1 MKILSKTAKFLKIKA
16 ILLCAALILCCVNV
30 FGQSITWERTYLRS
44 NWTSGY
50 SIKQTSDGNYI
61 TCGLRTNYGGFVLKL
76 NRYGDTLWV
85 RYFPVAEFTS
95 IIETI
100 DGKYVAIGWTD
111 FVHIVKLDTNG
122 NNIWARQII
131 EPGYETRAYHICLTN
146 DGGFA
151 IAGEA
156 KSNNPTILSGYFLK
170 LDSTGFKIWSKVIY
184 KTNTNIVLSGVKE
197 IIPAGFIL
205 TGGELYNN
213 NLQII
218 VIKTLLNG
226 DTLWTKSF
234 GTNYDERGYAI
245 FQTND
250 NGFLSI
256 GQIYLSGGQRRL
268 YFTKT
273 DSTGILLWSK
283 IYGDTLT
290 TYELRS
296 SDCAVYNPY
305 SNSYLITGR
314 YVSGVSSLDTTK
326 LFIVSVDTS
335 GNRIWDKFYYKDTAD
350 IEGASIDICNDSG
363 YIIAGDLL
371 DPPIDNIL
379 TSPQYLYA
387 IKTNKDGE
395 IQPIG
400 INNQNISLPK
410 YFKLNPVYPNPFN
423 PETNITFEVPKAS
436 NIKINLYN
444 ILGKEV
450 KILINNTLKSGI
462 YNLKLESGELAS
474 GIYFVSMFADNN
486 LINTQKIILIK

>member
-1 MKILSKTAKFLKIKA
+1 MKILNKTSKIFKFKT

-296 SDCAVYNPY
+296 S
-305 SNSYLITGR
+305 
-314 YVSGVSSLDTTK
+314 
-326 LFIVSVDTS
+326 
-335 GNRIWDKFYYKDTAD
+335 
-350 IEGASIDICNDSG
+350 
-363 YIIAGDLL
+363 
-371 DPPIDNIL
+371 
-379 TSPQYLYA
+379 
-387 IKTNKDGE
+387 
-395 IQPIG
+395 
-400 INNQNISLPK
+400 
-410 YFKLNPVYPNPFN
+410 
-423 PETNITFEVPKAS
+423 
-436 NIKINLYN
+436 
-444 ILGKEV
+444 
-450 KILINNTLKSGI
+450 
-462 YNLKLESGELAS
+462 
-474 GIYFVSMFADNN
+474 
-486 LINTQKIILIK
+486 